1 MHLIT
6 ADHNIEQMFLFFFL
20 MPHAA
25 CGILILQPGIKP
37 VVPPALTAG
46 NVNQQT
52 AREARTN
59 A

>member
-6 ADHNIEQMFLFFFL
+6 ADYNIEQIFFL
-20 MPHAA
+20 MPCAV

-52 AREARTN
+52 AREAQTN